1 MHGSSAIGKGEH
13 EQKED
18 AHKFEACNGI
28 VQLFS
33 LIGSIKCA
41 LVVSVVVSLTAT
53 YQTARAAPVSH
64 KCQQKFINFPPLPSL
79 IKKK

>member
-28 VQLFS
+28 AQLFS
-33 LIGSIKCA
+33 TYKCA

-64 KCQQKFINFPPLPSL
+64 KFQQKFINFPPLPSL